1 LALILAGLGLYGVTA
16 YAMHR
21 RRAEFG
27 IRMALGAAPAGVV
40 RLVLRRVGL
49 LVGAG
54 VLVGALISWWAARFV
69 QMLLYGLE
77 PHDLSTLAAA
87 ALVLATVG
95 TIAGWVPAR
104 RAARIDPVDTLR
116 EG

>member
-1 LALILAGLGLYGVTA
+1 MTG
-16 YAMHR
+16 
-21 RRAEFG
+21 RRARAISAMSFG
-27 IRMALGAAPAGVV
+27 SASASGGTGVGAAPAGVV

-49 LVGAG
+49 LVGTG
-54 VLVGALISWWAARFV
+54 VLVGGVISWWAARFV
-69 QMLLYGLE
+69 QTLLYGLE

-104 RAARIDPVDTLR
+104 RAARIDPGATLR